1 MPAGEEARQTAFE
14 NVPVPGYTC
23 RADICAQALTLQLPL
38 EGKLL
43 RGGVTAVIKTAD
55 GQWIHCQQHGA
66 APDFFIST
74 REVCAP
80 QNRAPD
86 SQTCGEGLPF
96 KNTHHLIL
104 DLHRHSQHVP
114 YMTKRQ

>member
-14 NVPVPGYTC
+14 SVPVPGYTR

-43 RGGVTAVIKTAD
+43 RGGVTGVIKTAD
-55 GQWIHCQQHGA
+55 GQWVHCQQHGA

-80 QNRAPD
+80 QPCPRLP
-86 SQTCGEGLPF
+86 TCGERLPYRMSIISF
-96 KNTHHLIL
+96 LICTVTHSIFL
-104 DLHRHSQHVP
+104 
-114 YMTKRQ
+114 T

>member
-14 NVPVPGYTC
+14 SVPVPGYTR

-43 RGGVTAVIKTAD
+43 RGGVTGVIKTAD

-74 REVCAP
+74 REVCTPRHVPQTPNAWGKAP
-80 QNRAPD
+80 SQNAHR
-86 SQTCGEGLPF
+86 
-96 KNTHHLIL
+96 LIL
-104 DLHRHSQHVP
+104 DLHSHSQHLP
-114 YMTKRQ
+114 HMTKRQ